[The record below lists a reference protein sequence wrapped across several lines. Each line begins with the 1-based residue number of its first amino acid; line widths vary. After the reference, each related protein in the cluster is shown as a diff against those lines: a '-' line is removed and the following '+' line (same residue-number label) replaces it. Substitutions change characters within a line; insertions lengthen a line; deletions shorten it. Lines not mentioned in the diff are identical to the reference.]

1 MSQRE
6 FNEYL
11 ETFCQRYQKEK
22 EEALTLAIIKEVQ
35 KEIIDMY
42 DMTPKS

>member
-1 MSQRE
+1 MSQSE
-6 FNEYL
+6 FNEYV

-35 KEIIDMY
+35 KEIIEAY
-42 DMTPKS
+42 R